1 MTETPTSGTADTS
14 SASTCR
20 DSTERRAR
28 VARRLSRQREKIKAR
43 GLHAQQL
50 VARDTIAYE
59 VNRRRK
65 KHPGKQL
72 RLIRELRALIASA
85 LGEMGAG
92 AGAGVA
98 PDRTRAAHVRK
109 ARGPRAKRQA
119 RKDTGSDPQVG
130 G

>member
-1 MTETPTSGTADTS
+1 MTETPTSGTADKS
-14 SASTCR
+14 STSTCR

-59 VNRRRK
+59 MNRRRK

-72 RLIRELRALIASA
+72 RLIRELRALVASA
-85 LGEMGAG
+85 LGEMAAEREAASRTANRGRRRGDAG
-92 AGAGVA
+92 GKLNPNRGVA
-98 PDRTRAAHVRK
+98 ASRAWCRSH
-109 ARGPRAKRQA
+109 P
-119 RKDTGSDPQVG
+119 
-130 G
+130 